1 MPSRELDASP
11 PHCATS
17 DTPRLAICSLQDH
30 PQRVQ
35 ITTAT
40 WQPEGPRFPPKI
52 PVRGQRDIVFPPP
65 RRVNIRKG
73 GIPLFSPPGWDQ
85 TRRHADPQESERGP
99 LWLDSCAKS
108 FKRSWSGSDCGSGPC
123 SENGVIPRL
132 LLLPCLAG
140 VLAGTG
146 PRPSDC
152 QWMVPR
158 HGKPAASTSRVRVAG
173 GSPPA
178 IRESLLLPR
187 RSDRPSPPTGP
198 DPCRGKSLP
207 RRPIPSRRWSHRWF
221 CTAPCY

>member
-1 MPSRELDASP
+1 LTLHPLTVPQVTLPGLRFAPPGSPRKSANHHGNLAAGGATVPTEDPREGTARHRIPPAEKSQYSQGWHPTLLASRMGP
-11 PHCATS
+11 
-17 DTPRLAICSLQDH
+17 DTPSCR
-30 PQRVQ
+30 
-35 ITTAT
+35 
-40 WQPEGPRFPPKI
+40 
-52 PVRGQRDIVFPPP
+52 
-65 RRVNIRKG
+65 
-73 GIPLFSPPGWDQ
+73 PPG
-85 TRRHADPQESERGP
+85 ERKGP

-140 VLAGTG
+140 VLAGTS

-158 HGKPAASTSRVRVAG
+158 HGKSAASTSRVRVAG

-178 IRESLLLPR
+178 IREPLLLPR

-198 DPCRGKSLP
+198 DRCRGKSLP

-221 CTAPCY
+221 YTVPCY